1 MCAFGDRTRI
11 LQDRSNSTIAG
22 FHVHLENN
30 GRSKRALGSA
40 LVKGES
46 LRPANCQVNQSIE
59 DQLLWADLGIHCVE
73 GKTGFVCWKTSK
85 SRKAS
90 DRPKEK
96 ILQIRLTKN
105 FRMYQDVLPIIKP
118 KTKNKINE

>member
-40 LVKGES
+40 LVKGRVTETRK
-46 LRPANCQVNQSIE
+46 LP
-59 DQLLWADLGIHCVE
+59 
-73 GKTGFVCWKTSK
+73 SK
-85 SRKAS
+85 SVCRGPALMGRFGHTLCRK
-90 DRPKEK
+90 KN
-96 ILQIRLTKN
+96 RLC
-105 FRMYQDVLPIIKP
+105 MLEDVKKP
-118 KTKNKINE
+118 KSK